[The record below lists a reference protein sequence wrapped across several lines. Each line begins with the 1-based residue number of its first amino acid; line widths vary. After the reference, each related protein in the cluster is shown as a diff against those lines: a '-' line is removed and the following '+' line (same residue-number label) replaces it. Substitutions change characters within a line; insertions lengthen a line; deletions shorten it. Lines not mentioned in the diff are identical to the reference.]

1 MQIGTQIGT
10 KSMIS
15 VFYGKSQNTTV
26 NKYPWCYKWK
36 SQNTTI
42 SEYYATVLLEIL
54 FQYLMMKQYGSW
66 KRWVLNTLFLK
77 KVINDP
83 YF

>member
-1 MQIGTQIGT
+1 MMQIGTQIGT

-15 VFYGKSQNTTV
+15 VLYGKSQNTTV

-42 SEYYATVLLEIL
+42 SEYYATVRTV
-54 FQYLMMKQYGSW
+54 QNYQ
-66 KRWVLNTLFLK
+66 
-77 KVINDP
+77 
-83 YF
+83 